1 VTRLLLGL
9 SPLALLRSRRFRLTL
24 LCSLCHIRLFQIDAR
39 RGCSA
44 LWWPECWELFTA
56 NSDEVED
63 AGINIERLGV
73 VDDRAG
79 FESFA
84 LIPNGPA

>member
-1 VTRLLLGL
+1 MQR
-9 SPLALLRSRRFRLTL
+9 ALV
-24 LCSLCHIRLFQIDAR
+24 A
-39 RGCSA
+39 GV
-44 LWWPECWELFTA
+44 WELFTA

-84 LIPNGPA
+84 LIPNNPAICFAGLP

>member
-1 VTRLLLGL
+1 MQR
-9 SPLALLRSRRFRLTL
+9 ALV
-24 LCSLCHIRLFQIDAR
+24 A
-39 RGCSA
+39 GV
-44 LWWPECWELFTA
+44 WELFTA